1 MSRQG
6 HFNPTFQDPA
16 NPTLGDLSTY
26 EIGDLS
32 GKHGRLIPAADTT
45 IAADPTTPPLVV
57 RQTYTDTT
65 ASILYNPTAGSKG
78 SMWIVGRSIVIHNAD
93 GSRWVCA
100 NIGSPGIG
108 TTVAFPSATGQP
120 SGSVELFQP
129 SLFWDTAMAVN
140 LVGLEGGNKWHV
152 HVYPV
157 PGSGDCGG
165 TGGYAGAGLQPL
177 ARAD

>member
-1 MSRQG
+1 M
-6 HFNPTFQDPA
+6 
-16 NPTLGDLSTY
+16 
-26 EIGDLS
+26 
-32 GKHGRLIPAADTT
+32 
-45 IAADPTTPPLVV
+45 V

>member
-6 HFNPTFQDPA
+6 HFNPTFQDVA
-16 NPTLGDLSTY
+16 NPTPGEPSTY

-32 GKHGRLIPAADTT
+32 GKHGRLIPTADTGNT
-45 IAADPTTPPLVV
+45 ADPTRLVV
-57 RQTYTDTT
+57 RETYTDTT

-108 TTVAFPSATGQP
+108 TTVIFPSATGQP